1 MAPVCAVKTSCC
13 KYNNYMSTSSGED
26 VLGPFTTLR
35 SLPVD
40 VLGGY
45 LDITGFAVNAA
56 RKPSALQ
63 KLEVVDLSE
72 LTSER

>member
-1 MAPVCAVKTSCC
+1 MEPVRAVKTSCC
-13 KYNNYMSTSSGED
+13 KYNNYMSTSSSED

-45 LDITGFAVNAA
+45 FDITGLAVDAA
-56 RKPSALQ
+56 KNPLASQ
-63 KLEVVDLSE
+63 NFEIVDFE
-72 LTSER
+72 